1 MYIHKVQIVC
11 FISEIQRVI
20 LFVSLTDDECR
31 DIMFKEPVANRAMKN
46 HVIRSEEVPN
56 EGTCRVLCYME
67 PNCVS
72 INLGP
77 LEGGKHNCKLNNATD
92 ENQFTMFL
100 VDKPYFTY
108 LAIEVFQAIQLAFH
122 HKIQNLKKGRKLIFP
137 KENFWGTECA
147 MDMKSH

>member
-1 MYIHKVQIVC
+1 M
-11 FISEIQRVI
+11 FS
-20 LFVSLTDDECR
+20 TDDECR

-77 LEGGKHNCKLNNATD
+77 LEGGKHKCELNNATD
-92 ENQFTMFL
+92 ENQFTIFL
-100 VDKPYFTY
+100 VDKPYYTY

-122 HKIQNLKKGRKLIFP
+122 YKIQNLKRAESLY
-137 KENFWGTECA
+137 
-147 MDMKSH
+147 S

>member
-1 MYIHKVQIVC
+1 M
-11 FISEIQRVI
+11 FS
-20 LFVSLTDDECR
+20 SDDECR

-77 LEGGKHNCKLNNATD
+77 LEGGKHKCELNNATD

-108 LAIEVFQAIQLAFH
+108 LAIEVTFYL
-122 HKIQNLKKGRKLIFP
+122 LIMQ
-137 KENFWGTECA
+137 KCVE
-147 MDMKSH
+147 